1 MKITV
6 AMSLVLIAVVE
17 LLAPQL
23 AALFT
28 DDPSVRQAAVLN
40 FGIEIVGQLFY
51 AVLWFTTP
59 WLSAPGIPPSPW

>member
-1 MKITV
+1 
-6 AMSLVLIAVVE
+6 MSLVLIAVVE

-40 FGIEIVGQLFY
+40 LRIEIVGQLFY
-51 AVLWFTTP
+51 AVFMVYHAL
-59 WLSAPGIPPSPW
+59 LSAPGIPPSPW